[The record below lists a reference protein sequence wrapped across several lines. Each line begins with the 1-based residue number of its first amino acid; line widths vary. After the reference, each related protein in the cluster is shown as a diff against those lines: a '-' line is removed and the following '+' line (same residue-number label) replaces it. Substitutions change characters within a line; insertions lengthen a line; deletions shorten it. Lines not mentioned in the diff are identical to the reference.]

1 MSSVAINELPRR
13 PRRKAFTPL
22 TGTLAAVIVAAG
34 GFYGGVQVQKSHGSS
49 STASATPRAA
59 GGFTGGPPGG
69 ATGGASSD
77 AAATGTVSYVKGDV
91 LYVKDANGDTVKVKV
106 TSNAKVNR
114 TATANAGKVHPGDSV
129 VVEGKTSSSGTVT
142 ATSVTASQN

>member
-49 STASATPRAA
+49 STASATPRTA
-59 GGFTGGPPGG
+59 FTGGPPGG
-69 ATGGASSD
+69 ATGGQTSSD
-77 AAATGTVSYVKGDV
+77 ATTGTVSYVKGDV
-91 LYVKDANGDTVKVKV
+91 LYVKDSNGNTVKVKV

-114 TATANAGKVHPGDSV
+114 TATADAGKVHPGDSV
-129 VVEGKTSSSGTVT
+129 VIEGKTSSSGTVT
-142 ATSVTASQN
+142 ATSVTAAQN